1 MGVYSVKK
9 ESLSA
14 IADAIRK
21 KTGGTDALTLDGMAA
36 AVADV
41 YAAGKETAKARYF
54 SEAVTLAERQTYI
67 DLPIRFVPDI
77 LSISTTQNTSRTTAS
92 TLMQQT
98 VRFAPTTELLC
109 GSFAGCTSAKSN
121 FFAYLGTASGTAFGL
136 LTKTENG
143 YRISANT
150 DGTGKQLY
158 YDVGKYEV
166 LAVRCSG
173 RTDRELLTDFV
184 NGLSD
189 EGGTAYI
196 LKLMQEQAFT
206 EAEWDALIA
215 AKPGWTFVLQ

>member
-1 MGVYSVKK
+1 MSVNSKMT
-9 ESLSA
+9 A
-14 IADAIRK
+14 IANAIRA
-21 KTGGTDALTLDGMAA
+21 KTGGEEKLTLDAMEA

-54 SEAVTLAERQTYI
+54 SEEVTLAERKTYI

-77 LSISTTQNTSRTTAS
+77 ISISTTQNTSRTTAS
-92 TLMQQT
+92 TQMLQNI
-98 VRFAPTTELLC
+98 RFAPTTEILC
-109 GSFAGCTSAKSN
+109 GSFGGCTSTKSN
-121 FFAYLGTASGTAFGL
+121 FFSYLGTASGTAFGL

-143 YRISANT
+143 YRIYANT
-150 DGTGKQLY
+150 DSTGKQLY

-166 LAVRCSG
+166 LAVKCSS

-189 EGGTAYI
+189 KGGTAYI